1 MDHVTGC
8 EKYRN
13 KENPD
18 IIVKFED
25 MELNRLSIDLP
36 FTKQQCEGKTEIK
49 VLQFS
54 KDRRQILYQ
63 VKLILSILHSLNHI
77 LRRASRM
84 QHHL

>member
-25 MELNRLSIDLP
+25 MELNRLSIYLP
-36 FTKQQCEGKTEIK
+36 FTKEQCEGKTEIK
-49 VLQFS
+49 SAAILKGS
-54 KDRRQILYQ
+54 KTDFT
-63 VKLILSILHSLNHI
+63 SS
-77 LRRASRM
+77 
-84 QHHL
+84 